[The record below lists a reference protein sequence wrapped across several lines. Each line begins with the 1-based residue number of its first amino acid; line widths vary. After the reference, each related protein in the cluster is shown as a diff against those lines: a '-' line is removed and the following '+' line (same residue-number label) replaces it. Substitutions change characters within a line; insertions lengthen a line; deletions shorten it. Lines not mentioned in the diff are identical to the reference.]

1 MVRPSKSLPS
11 CASSVAQWQQRPRRL
26 PGCRLFPMFWT
37 HLNFARPCGEALES
51 LRNHFC
57 DIVTHLQERMCSV
70 SIAPKPLL
78 RPDESREVQPLQL
91 QRLQQHSMVQELRKI
106 SHEAGLGEVAAFTS
120 ERATHDKRWWTF
132 MKQDAA
138 HEPEC
143 SHVC

>member
-91 QRLQQHSMVQELRKI
+91 QRLQQHSMVPELPMIRLRQKTGVTFRDAPWPLEIVFDWFPYVPCGLNKI
-106 SHEAGLGEVAAFTS
+106 
-120 ERATHDKRWWTF
+120 
-132 MKQDAA
+132 
-138 HEPEC
+138 
-143 SHVC
+143 